1 LGVKLNHLYI
11 TSKVIFVFQII
22 FGKKLNE
29 KYNRK
34 NIFEKYIQQMPNIF
48 KANSKL
54 FILILLKRILGG
66 TITCGFSFSFC
77 GDQLESK

>member
-1 LGVKLNHLYI
+1 
-11 TSKVIFVFQII
+11 
-22 FGKKLNE
+22 
-29 KYNRK
+29 
-34 NIFEKYIQQMPNIF
+34 MPNIF